1 MSENATGKSAIII
14 LQLLV
19 GSIVALG
26 GFAFASFAIGEFG
39 MTLGITHFSV
49 GVTELITG
57 FYMLRMK
64 FALRR
69 VLLATN
75 GITIGYS
82 TFSESLVQ
90 LDSLLPP
97 GPSFDSMVGTIIA
110 VAMSCVIIYYV
121 WSSR

>member
-1 MSENATGKSAIII
+1 MPESGTRRSAIII
-14 LQLLV
+14 LQILV

-26 GFAFASFAIGEFG
+26 GFAFASFAIGQFG
-39 MTLGITHFSV
+39 MALGIIHFSV

-57 FYMLRMK
+57 FYMLRTRS
-64 FALRR
+64 ALRR

-90 LDSLLPP
+90 LDSLLPA
-97 GPSFDSMVGTIIA
+97 GPSLDSMVGTIIA
-110 VAMSCVIIYYV
+110 IAMSCVVIYYV